1 MHVMSEWVIITNEGF
16 SSDDWMDRS
25 VIEPE
30 NILTGNIGGEQLKK
44 FQLKLR
50 NDFQVETLKTFLPYL
65 SAISIDF
72 PSEKDGRGF
81 SLARRLRQL
90 GYLGTLRATGHVIVD
105 HYRHATQSGFNQIAI
120 PTKLAKRMPEPH
132 WQQQIDNIT
141 PSYQEKLQPGSST
154 SYSTKNNI
162 LIKEKKEIQNLNL
175 NNTGFVGAVV
185 TKITHWTDWLFSFR
199 IVRPKNFRFQSGE
212 FVMIG
217 LPGDNGKPLLRAY
230 SIASPSWDNELE
242 FYSIIIPDGPLTS
255 QLQHISVGD
264 ILILNPKATGTLILD
279 SLLPGKRLFMFASGT
294 GIAPFISLIRDPET
308 YEKFEQIILFHT
320 CRGVKDLNYGKNII
334 ETINKDPLIGEYADK
349 VFYYPT
355 VTREEFH
362 TKGRITELLKTG
374 KIFQDLQ
381 LAPINCDTDRAMI
394 CGSMGLNKDIKEF
407 LEILRLK
414 EGARNRPAEFVLEKA
429 FVGLNPIGLGL
440 SV

>member
-1 MHVMSEWVIITNEGF
+1 MSEWVIITIEGF

-141 PSYQEKLQPGSST
+141 PSYQEKLQPGIST

-381 LAPINCDTDRAMI
+381 LATINSDTDRAMI

-407 LEILRLK
+407 LEVLGLK

>member
-1 MHVMSEWVIITNEGF
+1 MSEWVIITIEGF

>member
-1 MHVMSEWVIITNEGF
+1 MSEWVIITIEGF

-141 PSYQEKLQPGSST
+141 PSYQEKLQPGIST

>member
-1 MHVMSEWVIITNEGF
+1 
-16 SSDDWMDRS
+16 
-25 VIEPE
+25 
-30 NILTGNIGGEQLKK
+30 
-44 FQLKLR
+44 
-50 NDFQVETLKTFLPYL
+50 
-65 SAISIDF
+65 
-72 PSEKDGRGF
+72 
-81 SLARRLRQL
+81 
-90 GYLGTLRATGHVIVD
+90 
-105 HYRHATQSGFNQIAI
+105 
-120 PTKLAKRMPEPH
+120 
-132 WQQQIDNIT
+132 
-141 PSYQEKLQPGSST
+141 
-154 SYSTKNNI
+154 
-162 LIKEKKEIQNLNL
+162 
-175 NNTGFVGAVV
+175 
-185 TKITHWTDWLFSFR
+185 
-199 IVRPKNFRFQSGE
+199 
-212 FVMIG
+212 MIG

-394 CGSMGLNKDIKEF
+394 CGSMGLNKD
-407 LEILRLK
+407 
-414 EGARNRPAEFVLEKA
+414 
-429 FVGLNPIGLGL
+429 
-440 SV
+440 

>member
-1 MHVMSEWVIITNEGF
+1 MSEWVIITNEGF

-162 LIKEKKEIQNLNL
+162 LIKKK
-175 NNTGFVGAVV
+175 
-185 TKITHWTDWLFSFR
+185 K
-199 IVRPKNFRFQSGE
+199 
-212 FVMIG
+212 
-217 LPGDNGKPLLRAY
+217 
-230 SIASPSWDNELE
+230 
-242 FYSIIIPDGPLTS
+242 
-255 QLQHISVGD
+255 
-264 ILILNPKATGTLILD
+264 
-279 SLLPGKRLFMFASGT
+279 
-294 GIAPFISLIRDPET
+294 
-308 YEKFEQIILFHT
+308 KF
-320 CRGVKDLNYGKNII
+320 
-334 ETINKDPLIGEYADK
+334 
-349 VFYYPT
+349 
-355 VTREEFH
+355 
-362 TKGRITELLKTG
+362 KT
-374 KIFQDLQ
+374 
-381 LAPINCDTDRAMI
+381 
-394 CGSMGLNKDIKEF
+394 
-407 LEILRLK
+407 
-414 EGARNRPAEFVLEKA
+414 
-429 FVGLNPIGLGL
+429 
-440 SV
+440 